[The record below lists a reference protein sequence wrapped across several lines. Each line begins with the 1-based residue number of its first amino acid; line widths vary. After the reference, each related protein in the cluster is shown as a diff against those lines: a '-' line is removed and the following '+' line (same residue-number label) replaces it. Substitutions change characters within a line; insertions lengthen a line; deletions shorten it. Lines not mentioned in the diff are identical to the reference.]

1 MGAAS
6 ARTTIFHTLYISAV
20 CAWNCGLN
28 GDQGVLVKKL
38 QKPRRKI
45 IQRELTGVHT
55 PNTSS
60 SFSQQSEQS
69 VQWNP
74 HRGVTSP
81 AEPNQL

>member
-6 ARTTIFHTLYISAV
+6 ARTAIFHTLYISAV
-20 CAWNCGLN
+20 YAWNCGLN

-45 IQRELTGVHT
+45 IQRELTGVYT

-60 SFSQQSEQS
+60 SFSQHSEQS
-69 VQWNP
+69 VKWNP